1 MPQTAGPE
9 IFDVIIIGG
18 GPSGLACATRL
29 RQLGVQRVLVIERQG
44 QLGGIP
50 LQCDHTGFGIRHLRR
65 LLTGPQY
72 SRRLVQ
78 TALSY
83 GVKCLSSTTVFD
95 LDPEKKEVTC
105 VSERGHEI
113 FRAQAILIATGCRE
127 STRSAR
133 LIPGYR
139 GKGIYSTAEAQQY
152 IHFMDTL
159 PGKRV
164 VVLGSEDVGL
174 SAVYMFGKTKA
185 RIVGVIEEQPH
196 LVSRWMFAL
205 VTLVP
210 HRVPL
215 FTGHAVKQ
223 IFGTRRVE
231 GIEIIAIDEAGNGL
245 PGTEKTIA
253 CDTVIVAGK
262 FVPESA
268 LAQDS
273 GVLIDD
279 HTHGPVVDQYL
290 QTEVPGIFASGNVLR
305 GVETGDIAAMEGEW
319 AADCIQRYLQDPSTF
334 TGQRIIIAPGNQV
347 KWTMP
352 QRLLPDAPPP
362 PRFLATLRVSERIL
376 RAQITCGQDGDIWRS
391 GRFRA
396 LKPER
401 RISLNLHKW
410 PSRILQESVE
420 VAVVK

>member
-1 MPQTAGPE
+1 MPEYPAPE
-9 IFDVIIIGG
+9 VVDVIVIGS
-18 GPSGLACATRL
+18 GPSGLASAARL
-29 RQLGVQRVLVIERQG
+29 KHLGVERVLVIERQD

-65 LLTGPQY
+65 LLTGPEY

-78 TALSY
+78 AALSA
-83 GVKCLSSTTVFD
+83 GVKCLTSTTVFN
-95 LDPEKKEVTC
+95 LDPVKKEVTC
-105 VSERGHEI
+105 VSERGHETY
-113 FRAQAILIATGCRE
+113 RAKAILIATGCRE

-139 GKGIYSTAEAQQY
+139 GKGILSTAEAQQY
-152 IHFMDTL
+152 IHFMDAL
-159 PGKRV
+159 PGERV

-174 SAVYMFGKTKA
+174 SAVHMFGKTKA
-185 RIVGVIEEQPH
+185 RVVGVIEEHPH
-196 LVSRWMFAL
+196 LVSRWLFAL

-215 FTGHAVKQ
+215 FTSHAVKQ
-223 IFGTRRVE
+223 IFGSRRVE
-231 GIEIIAIDEAGNGL
+231 GIEIIAIDEAGNWM
-245 PGTEKTIA
+245 PGTEKTIP
-253 CDTVIVAGK
+253 CDTVIVAGQ

-279 HTHGPVVDQYL
+279 HTQGPVVDQYL
-290 QTEVPGIFASGNVLR
+290 QTEVLGIFASGNVLR

-319 AADCIQRYLQDPSTF
+319 AADSIQRYLQDPSTF
-334 TGQRIIIAPGNQV
+334 TGQRVIIVPGNKV

-352 QRLLPDAPPP
+352 QRLLPDGPRP
-362 PRFLATLRVSERIL
+362 PRFLATMRVNKTIRH
-376 RAQITCGQDGDIWRS
+376 AQITCGRDGGLWRL

-396 LKPER
+396 LRPER
-401 RISLNLHKW
+401 RISLKLHKW
-410 PSRILQESVE
+410 PRRILQESVE

>member
-1 MPQTAGPE
+1 MSAAPAPE
-9 IFDVIIIGG
+9 VVDVIIIGS
-18 GPSGLACATRL
+18 GPSGLASAARL
-29 RQLGVQRVLVIERQG
+29 KRLGVERVLVIERQD

-50 LQCDHTGFGIRHLRR
+50 LQCDHTGFGIRHLKR
-65 LLTGPQY
+65 LLTGPEY

-78 TALSY
+78 SALSA
-83 GVKCLSSTTVFD
+83 GVQCLTSTTVFD
-95 LDPEKKEVTC
+95 LDPVKKEVTC
-105 VSERGHEI
+105 VSERGHETY
-113 FRAQAILIATGCRE
+113 RAQAILIATGCRE

-139 GKGIYSTAEAQQY
+139 GKGILSTAEAQQY
-152 IHFMDTL
+152 IHYMDAL
-159 PGKRV
+159 PGQRV
-164 VVLGSEDVGL
+164 VILGSEDVGL

-185 RIVGVIEEQPH
+185 RVVGVIEEQPH
-196 LVSRWMFAL
+196 LVSRWLFSL

-210 HRVPL
+210 QRVPL
-215 FTGHAVKQ
+215 FTSHTVKQ

-231 GIEIIAIDEAGNGL
+231 GIEIIAINAAGSWIV
-245 PGTEKTIA
+245 GTEKTIT
-253 CDTVIVAGK
+253 CDTVIVAGM

-273 GVLIDD
+273 GIMIDD
-279 HTHGPVVDQYL
+279 HTQGPVVDQCL
-290 QTEVPGIFASGNVLR
+290 QTETPGIFASGNVLR

-319 AADCIQRYLQDPSTF
+319 AADSIHKYLQDPSAF
-334 TGQRIIIAPGNQV
+334 AGRRVIIAPGNQV

-352 QRLLPDAPPP
+352 QRFLPDAPPP

-376 RAQITCGQDGDIWRS
+376 HAQITCGRNGDIWQS

-401 RISLNLHKW
+401 RIRLNLHKW
-410 PSRILQESVE
+410 SRQNLQESVE
-420 VAVVK
+420 LAIVT